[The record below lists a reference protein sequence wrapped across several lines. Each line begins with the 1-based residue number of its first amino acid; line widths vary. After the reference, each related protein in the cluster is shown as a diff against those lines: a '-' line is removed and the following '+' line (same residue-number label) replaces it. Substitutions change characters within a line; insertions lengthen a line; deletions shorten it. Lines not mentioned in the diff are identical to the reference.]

1 MTENLQRFLK
11 MANNEL
17 YGIFKSQIDKSK
29 FIKNSLKNE
38 SGQRFSTESNKDH
51 IAQ

>member
-29 FIKNSLKNE
+29 IIKNLRKNE
-38 SGQRFSTESNKDH
+38 SGQRISTENNKDH
-51 IAQ
+51 VE